1 MGLLEPPQSPGTALP
16 GMRSRGWA
24 PGDPFPKTVGP
35 PSSAPICLLSGAPL
49 IRYKGNR
56 RLWAGC
62 VSPGGA
68 AGTPRCRKEDVMFGD
83 LGRMMRIA
91 ADVKRKMPQVQAKL
105 EASEF
110 DAEAGG
116 GTVRAIVN
124 GKGRLVDVE
133 IDPELLGDPQLDAGM
148 LEDLIR
154 AAVSAAQKKAADAA
168 ARAMEEL
175 TGGLSLPGIEG
186 LM

>member
-1 MGLLEPPQSPGTALP
+1 
-16 GMRSRGWA
+16 
-24 PGDPFPKTVGP
+24 
-35 PSSAPICLLSGAPL
+35 
-49 IRYKGNR
+49 
-56 RLWAGC
+56 
-62 VSPGGA
+62 
-68 AGTPRCRKEDVMFGD
+68 MFGD

-91 ADVKRKMPQVQAKL
+91 ADMKRKMPQVQAKL
-105 EASEF
+105 EAAEF

-124 GKGRLVDVE
+124 GKLRLVDVE
-133 IDPELLGDPQLDAGM
+133 IDPELLADRQLDAGL

-175 TGGLSLPGIEG
+175 TGGLSIPGIEG